1 MTSPTPRPALRRAPD
16 ADIHPAAP
24 GQVPNR
30 EAPVEH
36 AVTPGQAARP
46 GVAHLRRAGSEEQS
60 APPAVPPGPEGEPH
74 RLSGPLRGAT
84 SDSLRL
90 AGRSPGK
97 SGRKA
102 AKGPKEKRVELT
114 VRVPKS
120 LRDDF
125 RAALKADRRDPDE
138 VVGALIRAW
147 LGREA

>member
-24 GQVPNR
+24 GQVPIR
-30 EAPVEH
+30 QAPVGQAE
-36 AVTPGQAARP
+36 TPGQSARP
-46 GVAHLRRAGSEEQS
+46 GVAHLRRAGSEEQ
-60 APPAVPPGPEGEPH
+60 PTILPVPAAPEGEPH

-90 AGRSPGK
+90 AGRPTGK
-97 SGRKA
+97 GGRKA

-147 LGREA
+147 LGREV